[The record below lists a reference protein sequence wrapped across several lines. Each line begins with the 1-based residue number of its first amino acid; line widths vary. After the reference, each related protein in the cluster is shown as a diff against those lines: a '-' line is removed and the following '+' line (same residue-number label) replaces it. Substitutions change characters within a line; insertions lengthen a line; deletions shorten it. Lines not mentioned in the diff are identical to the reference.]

1 MTPCLK
7 CAICQESSPLASYH
21 KSLQEIQAVV
31 EQQCRSC
38 SFLPGCTFSEFSRGL
53 FFLKEHVISLQVLCF
68 LVTAFLHLSFMAA
81 FSWMLVEGLLLWSK
95 VVAVNMS
102 EDRRMKFYYATG
114 WGIYRLR
121 NMHQLF
127 SIANVSE
134 NRRNSP
140 RSGAVRPMLGLAQ
153 YESLLSLF
161 LRGFHTLMYQITTLK
176 M

>member
-1 MTPCLK
+1 MTLCFK

-114 WGIYRLR
+114 WGIYRFLCT
-121 NMHQLF
+121 
-127 SIANVSE
+127 ADSE
-134 NRRNSP
+134 TCIN
-140 RSGAVRPMLGLAQ
+140 
-153 YESLLSLF
+153 YF
-161 LRGFHTLMYQITTLK
+161 L
-176 M
+176 